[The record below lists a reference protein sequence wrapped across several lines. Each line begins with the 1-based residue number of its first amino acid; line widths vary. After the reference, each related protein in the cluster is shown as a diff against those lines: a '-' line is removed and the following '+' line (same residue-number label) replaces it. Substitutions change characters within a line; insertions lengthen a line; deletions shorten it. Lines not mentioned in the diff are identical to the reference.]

1 MTNTSVARIG
11 LLTMACTCF
20 SAAQAVSISFD
31 EFGGAPSLFQNT
43 QRLSNEYFGSKGVI
57 FAGPSTWD
65 GGAILDQNS
74 NFGTAAH
81 SGRNFLAFNNNAGG
95 VMANGGS
102 PTGPETIWFATYQ
115 SFVSIWVA
123 QAVSPATFTMK
134 AYDSWNTVIDT
145 DSVTTTSWAQL
156 SVSSGGTIDHVVL
169 SYTGDWAVWDDLEF
183 SSVPEPA
190 SMATLAIGAAVL
202 VRRRKR

>member
-1 MTNTSVARIG
+1 MTNTNVARLG
-11 LLTMACTCF
+11 LMAMACTCF
-20 SAAQAVSISFD
+20 SVAQAELITFD
-31 EFGGAPSLFQNT
+31 EFGAAPDLFQNT

-74 NFGTAAH
+74 NYGTAAH
-81 SGRNFLAFNNNAGG
+81 SGRNFLAFNNTAIG
-95 VMANGGS
+95 VMANGGT
-102 PTGPETIWFATYQ
+102 PKGPETVWFATYQ
-115 SFVSIWVA
+115 SVVSIWVA
-123 QAVSPATFTMK
+123 QAFTPETFTMK

-145 DSVTTTSWAQL
+145 DSVTTTDWAQL
-156 SVSSGGTIDHVVL
+156 SVSASGTIDHVVL
-169 SYTGDWAVWDDLEF
+169 SYTGDWAIWDDLEF

-190 SMATLAIGAAVL
+190 SMAALALGAAVL